1 MRAPLSQ
8 FTPFQVGVAASRG
21 ENVATGLLS
30 RETFDAAVLEGVG
43 RSFTSLYLGCEC
55 RMETQSPRGLPSE
68 AFAKLSMWVPVCSR
82 VAKPRGMGSE
92 GVTFIGGTR

>member
-55 RMETQSPRGLPSE
+55 RMETQSPRGLPLDGIVDVGPCM
-68 AFAKLSMWVPVCSR
+68 LSS
-82 VAKPRGMGSE
+82 GE
-92 GVTFIGGTR
+92 T